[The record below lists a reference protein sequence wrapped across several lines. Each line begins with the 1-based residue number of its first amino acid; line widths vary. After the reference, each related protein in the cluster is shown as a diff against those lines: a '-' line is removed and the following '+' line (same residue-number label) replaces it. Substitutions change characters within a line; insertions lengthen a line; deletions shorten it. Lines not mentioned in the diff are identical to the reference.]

1 MVWAQIVNV
10 GADWI
15 ALANMIM
22 KLIKGETFLEI
33 LSNYQLL
40 KKIIIYAVNVLLQ
53 PVLRR

>member
-1 MVWAQIVNV
+1 VVWAQIVNV
-10 GADWI
+10 GAHWI
-15 ALANMIM
+15 ALAIMIM